1 MSGTVAAKAATLG
14 ERAWAGVEK
23 VNAEL
28 VLLTYG
34 ALVASLV
41 KENPAV
47 EEVSKRRAA
56 LVPPRL

>member
-1 MSGTVAAKAATLG
+1 MSGTAAAKATTLG

-47 EEVSKRRAA
+47 EEVRVEREKE
-56 LVPPRL
+56 